1 MEQQINNNTVTLQG
15 FIESDMVFSHEI
27 FREKFY
33 TTSLQVGRLSEKFD
47 NIPLMISD
55 RLPIPVKG
63 EFYQIKG
70 ELRSY
75 NKHEGDKARLI
86 LFVFVRDIDLIV
98 EDEYWNRIYHNKI
111 YLNGYICKKPEYR
124 VTPLGREITDILMAV
139 NSSYGRSYYLP
150 CICWG
155 RNATYVA
162 DELSIGD
169 KIEINGRI
177 QSREYQKKTEDGTLI
192 DRIAYEVSISQIRK
206 VGEEIE
212 M

>member
-1 MEQQINNNTVTLQG
+1 MEQINNTVTLSG

-27 FREKFY
+27 FGEKFY
-33 TTSLQVGRLSEKFD
+33 TTSLAVGRLSD
-47 NIPLMISD
+47 TYDHIPLMISD
-55 RLPIPVKG
+55 RLSIPVKG

-70 ELRSY
+70 EFRSY

-86 LFVFVRDIDLIV
+86 LFVFVRDIDISEENV
-98 EDEYWNRIYHNKI
+98 YTNRI

-124 VTPLGREITDILMAV
+124 VTPLGREISDILMAV
-139 NSSYGRSYYLP
+139 NSPYGKSYYLP

-155 RNATYVA
+155 RNAAYA
-162 DELSIGD
+162 EDELSIGD

-206 VGEEIE
+206 EGE
-212 M
+212 